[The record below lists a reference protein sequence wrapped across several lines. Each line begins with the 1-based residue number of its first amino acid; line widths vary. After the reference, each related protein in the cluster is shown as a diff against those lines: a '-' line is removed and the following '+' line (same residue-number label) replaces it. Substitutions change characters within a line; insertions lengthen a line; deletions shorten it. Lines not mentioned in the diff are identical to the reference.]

1 MRSFTTHN
9 LIAVL
14 MSGRP
19 PINSK
24 NIHKAKCPENISIY
38 IKKCLFILALTC
50 IVAENRRRRKRRTCW
65 SAGSKRPTLGFKQPS
80 QRVGERSRFLG
91 HVSSGHSA
99 KTRTLKTSCVL
110 RPLECMHPAK
120 WRLLRTIDY
129 SHYSNW
135 NDIIQPIDE
144 YIISMSM
151 RSHMCKLKFKTRM
164 ANTQFCRQQKNFL
177 FWKLT
182 SCWSDGNR
190 SSLAVP
196 AL

>member
-1 MRSFTTHN
+1 MSRKHKHLYKKTSVYTSFNVYSCRKPATTQEAYVLECWKQTSNAWVQATESESWRTKPISRS
-9 LIAVL
+9 
-14 MSGRP
+14 
-19 PINSK
+19 
-24 NIHKAKCPENISIY
+24 C
-38 IKKCLFILALTC
+38 
-50 IVAENRRRRKRRTCW
+50 
-65 SAGSKRPTLGFKQPS
+65 
-80 QRVGERSRFLG
+80 
-91 HVSSGHSA
+91 SGHSA

-164 ANTQFCRQQKNFL
+164 ANTQFCRQQKTIFIL
-177 FWKLT
+177 KTYL
-182 SCWSDGNR
+182 CWSDGSR
-190 SSLAVP
+190 SSIIL
-196 AL
+196 